1 MKAMNLGDKVKDP
14 ITGYWGIAYCRITY
28 LQGCDRIGIQAP
40 MVQEK
45 GKLPEV
51 SELYYVDEPQLE
63 IISKGKKKKSKVDLL
78 GGPSGFGLLHKNGVI
93 CQKNQKRS

>member
-1 MKAMNLGDKVKDP
+1 MVKLGDKVKDP
-14 ITGYWGIAYCRITY
+14 VTGFIGIAYSKITY

-51 SELYYVDEPQLE
+51 PELYHVDEPQLE
-63 IISKGKKKKSKVDLL
+63 IISEAKEPKKKTKR
-78 GGPSGFGLLHKNGVI
+78 GGPSGFGSSHKP
-93 CQKNQKRS
+93 